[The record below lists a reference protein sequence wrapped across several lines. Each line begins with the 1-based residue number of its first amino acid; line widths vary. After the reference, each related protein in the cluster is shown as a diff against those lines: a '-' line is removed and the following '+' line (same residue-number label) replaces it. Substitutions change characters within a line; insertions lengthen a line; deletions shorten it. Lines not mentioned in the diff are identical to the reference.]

1 MPAYPFIL
9 KHSTN
14 TAFVLFLAS
23 SYFLLM
29 QFFLRACACVS
40 ALHPSR
46 VQRYEKYFKYASIL
60 EENLN
65 FSSFCRGKGSF
76 ACKKK
81 AETYVSA
88 LVITSLVRTVC
99 YCSFNNCSIFC
110 MSSYATGFSASKSS
124 RDTS

>member
-1 MPAYPFIL
+1 MKIGVDWIIDLDTY
-9 KHSTN
+9 
-14 TAFVLFLAS
+14 
-23 SYFLLM
+23 
-29 QFFLRACACVS
+29 ACTCVTP
-40 ALHPSR
+40 LHPSR

-88 LVITSLVRTVC
+88 
-99 YCSFNNCSIFC
+99 
-110 MSSYATGFSASKSS
+110 
-124 RDTS
+124 